1 MNKRRSSFCGFSRG
15 SCGALEENIVPVS
28 TGKGLKDF
36 QILNK
41 LEDEKNDTRDSTMK
55 EKSQSGAKE
64 RISCSP
70 SRTSSFGRCL
80 SLWTSEFSKCGPNDG
95 SSTGSKGKEKSGST
109 AERVKASTNPSSVEK
124 AVCRKLD
131 FQLNKAMA
139 SKLVFGKQNSRN
151 RPSADSNNERIKA
164 PETPSIQEGS
174 LLDQHEPNRNSMV
187 SKGANPNCPGQV
199 VPELPIDGDLS
210 GADRCRRKSPQ
221 HLKTK
226 KAKTSEG
233 PGRKVSRSLFLSA
246 GSASDGKMT
255 AVNVRR
261 SALEKTCKPVNSV
274 DQMASAVDCS
284 SLKSEDDQQEDCQET
299 GESRVFIKKQKAASC
314 LPALPSK
321 EGLNKRVSEFP
332 GFRKRW
338 DDRLFNFGLGFG
350 VVFMITSS
358 KKEIEKLRELQ
369 EQTERLVKDLKQE
382 VRRGNFSNGSSQML
396 QSSEDLP
403 SKYRYANR
411 EIEDT
416 KNRMVFRSQNSSGR
430 LESGISGNECNSSA
444 HSIITT
450 ESTPQQSG
458 MAQLEA
464 ELEAELERMELDLS
478 TERSCEREIFSGSEM
493 PDNIVYNDLNASQI
507 TGKKSSHDQEDIDRT
522 NYSLC
527 PIELERRLHEVLQ
540 KRQEDHITELEADL
554 KITEDE
560 LLDKE
565 KELSWWKEHVLQ
577 LLEENNEGT
586 TAPGDE
592 SIASMSTGKGSK
604 KNLFFSY
611 SCNGDDLIK
620 DQESLKR
627 SEASNCCEDIASVSS
642 RGTLD
647 VRDESS
653 NSDSLLADFK
663 HLNNLQTGRKHANSL
678 VHTFGSNSPHN
689 SRGTERKQ
697 NVLLD
702 ITKKAV
708 YTDNLQN
715 DSTAREP
722 CIDMP
727 SASKS
732 IAFQQTKE
740 FIPNSV
746 FNTPLGYKKMQNTP
760 EYETYSVGRREPR
773 SPVLNKIKHWEAL
786 SRRDTSST
794 QSCDMDNDHLLAT
807 CHHSLVS
814 C

>member
-28 TGKGLKDF
+28 TVKGLKDF

-64 RISCSP
+64 RVSCSP

-164 PETPSIQEGS
+164 PETPSIQEGA

-210 GADRCRRKSPQ
+210 GAERYRRKSPQ

-284 SLKSEDDQQEDCQET
+284 PLKSEDEQQKDCQET

-332 GFRKRW
+332 GFRKR
-338 DDRLFNFGLGFG
+338 
-350 VVFMITSS
+350 
-358 KKEIEKLRELQ
+358 
-369 EQTERLVKDLKQE
+369 
-382 VRRGNFSNGSSQML
+382 
-396 QSSEDLP
+396 
-403 SKYRYANR
+403 
-411 EIEDT
+411 
-416 KNRMVFRSQNSSGR
+416 
-430 LESGISGNECNSSA
+430 
-444 HSIITT
+444 
-450 ESTPQQSG
+450 
-458 MAQLEA
+458 
-464 ELEAELERMELDLS
+464 
-478 TERSCEREIFSGSEM
+478 
-493 PDNIVYNDLNASQI
+493 
-507 TGKKSSHDQEDIDRT
+507 
-522 NYSLC
+522 
-527 PIELERRLHEVLQ
+527 
-540 KRQEDHITELEADL
+540 
-554 KITEDE
+554 
-560 LLDKE
+560 
-565 KELSWWKEHVLQ
+565 
-577 LLEENNEGT
+577 
-586 TAPGDE
+586 
-592 SIASMSTGKGSK
+592 
-604 KNLFFSY
+604 
-611 SCNGDDLIK
+611 
-620 DQESLKR
+620 
-627 SEASNCCEDIASVSS
+627 
-642 RGTLD
+642 
-647 VRDESS
+647 
-653 NSDSLLADFK
+653 
-663 HLNNLQTGRKHANSL
+663 
-678 VHTFGSNSPHN
+678 
-689 SRGTERKQ
+689 
-697 NVLLD
+697 
-702 ITKKAV
+702 
-708 YTDNLQN
+708 
-715 DSTAREP
+715 
-722 CIDMP
+722 
-727 SASKS
+727 
-732 IAFQQTKE
+732 
-740 FIPNSV
+740 
-746 FNTPLGYKKMQNTP
+746 
-760 EYETYSVGRREPR
+760 
-773 SPVLNKIKHWEAL
+773 
-786 SRRDTSST
+786 
-794 QSCDMDNDHLLAT
+794 
-807 CHHSLVS
+807 
-814 C
+814 

>member
-1 MNKRRSSFCGFSRG
+1 MG
-15 SCGALEENIVPVS
+15 
-28 TGKGLKDF
+28 
-36 QILNK
+36 
-41 LEDEKNDTRDSTMK
+41 
-55 EKSQSGAKE
+55 
-64 RISCSP
+64 
-70 SRTSSFGRCL
+70 
-80 SLWTSEFSKCGPNDG
+80 
-95 SSTGSKGKEKSGST
+95 
-109 AERVKASTNPSSVEK
+109 
-124 AVCRKLD
+124 
-131 FQLNKAMA
+131 
-139 SKLVFGKQNSRN
+139 
-151 RPSADSNNERIKA
+151 
-164 PETPSIQEGS
+164 
-174 LLDQHEPNRNSMV
+174 
-187 SKGANPNCPGQV
+187 
-199 VPELPIDGDLS
+199 
-210 GADRCRRKSPQ
+210 
-221 HLKTK
+221 
-226 KAKTSEG
+226 
-233 PGRKVSRSLFLSA
+233 
-246 GSASDGKMT
+246 
-255 AVNVRR
+255 
-261 SALEKTCKPVNSV
+261 
-274 DQMASAVDCS
+274 
-284 SLKSEDDQQEDCQET
+284 
-299 GESRVFIKKQKAASC
+299 
-314 LPALPSK
+314 
-321 EGLNKRVSEFP
+321 
-332 GFRKRW
+332 
-338 DDRLFNFGLGFG
+338 
-350 VVFMITSS
+350 
-358 KKEIEKLRELQ
+358 
-369 EQTERLVKDLKQE
+369 
-382 VRRGNFSNGSSQML
+382 
-396 QSSEDLP
+396 
-403 SKYRYANR
+403 
-411 EIEDT
+411 
-416 KNRMVFRSQNSSGR
+416 
-430 LESGISGNECNSSA
+430 
-444 HSIITT
+444 
-450 ESTPQQSG
+450 
-458 MAQLEA
+458 A

-478 TERSCEREIFSGSEM
+478 TEGSCERGIFSGSEM
-493 PDNIVYNDLNASQI
+493 PDNIVYNDLNAGRI

-522 NYSLC
+522 NYSLS

-540 KRQEDHITELEADL
+540 KRQEDHIAELEADL

-577 LLEENNEGT
+577 LLKEHNEGT

-663 HLNNLQTGRKHANSL
+663 HLNNLQTGREHANSL
-678 VHTFGSNSPHN
+678 VQTETWIRTFGSNSPQN

-740 FIPNSV
+740 FIANSV

-794 QSCDMDNDHLLAT
+794 QSCDIDNDHLLAT